1 MGFTRPYSC
10 ISPARRLLQ
19 GGLHRFH
26 HQLDAA
32 RRRRTAR
39 VVSGRLDVGVEGDRE
54 GEGTAGGRLDQ
65 GDLAGEELALPGAA
79 PRRSRQFSER
89 LRASRRALSTSGPR
103 RLPGRSPQPSAR
115 SRATMTTTLL
125 MLHMRIQRAA
135 PPCGEAASRPD
146 RASCPPPAA
155 SSQVAS
161 AARATR
167 PSSPG
172 SAACGS
178 SWTSGGRLLSPGGV
192 TARIERGE
200 VVSCEAGAEQD
211 ADAWALGSLDGWLDA
226 VINPE
231 AKTVRTGGD

>member
-1 MGFTRPYSC
+1 MPTANCARVASGLEPHRLQRGTSSQVEGFSRRGSAQAASHAGGAGVGFTRPYSC

-103 RLPGRSPQPSAR
+103 RLPGRSTHRREGGGGLLHADPAAGRKMGLSRGLRSQARVPRPRNQPEADGPLPE
-115 SRATMTTTLL
+115 AL
-125 MLHMRIQRAA
+125 QRA
-135 PPCGEAASRPD
+135 
-146 RASCPPPAA
+146 
-155 SSQVAS
+155 
-161 AARATR
+161 
-167 PSSPG
+167 
-172 SAACGS
+172 
-178 SWTSGGRLLSPGGV
+178 
-192 TARIERGE
+192 
-200 VVSCEAGAEQD
+200 
-211 ADAWALGSLDGWLDA
+211 
-226 VINPE
+226 
-231 AKTVRTGGD
+231 